1 MCAVRTVSC
10 PAGAARVC
18 VWVCTRVHKQTCCYR
33 PSPPLSLSRI
43 GADFYRR
50 GDSRGKFIK
59 PPLLLLPYLPWAHK
73 QRALSRELRGG
84 GGKVVPFPD
93 QNCPS
98 ILSRNASPPLPFS
111 SYFWSR
117 KNSYPT
123 RGRRKDCEN
132 RVWITRQRCS
142 VCIIKNSA
150 DGWMDGKRY
159 DPHKFLRSVDW
170 KSLNRRG

>member
-1 MCAVRTVSC
+1 M
-10 PAGAARVC
+10 
-18 VWVCTRVHKQTCCYR
+18 CTRVHKQTCCYR

-59 PPLLLLPYLPWAHK
+59 PPLLLLLPYLPWAHK

-111 SYFWSR
+111 SDREKIRIRRAGDGKIARIAFEL
-117 KNSYPT
+117 
-123 RGRRKDCEN
+123 RGNVVAFVLLK
-132 RVWITRQRCS
+132 I
-142 VCIIKNSA
+142 A
-150 DGWMDGKRY
+150 WMDGRMEKDTIRTNFS
-159 DPHKFLRSVDW
+159 DP
-170 KSLNRRG
+170 